1 MEPITLLIFLTG
13 SFIVSSTGYATAI
26 FINTYYGNEFIRGVQ
41 APAHR
46 RTNHTFI
53 TNPYIYG

>member
-26 FINTYYGNEFIRGVQ
+26 FIIRGVQ
-41 APAHR
+41 APAPAHR